1 MEIIVFPALC
11 ISELGLDR
19 DIFEIIQVTVM
30 YRLDW
35 EPKYHNTPLNQKTEK
50 TLHNLDPSLISL
62 TLSLLIFIPTL
73 RFLVT
78 MSISFLE
85 NTIHAPPS
93 EPLLWLFTTPAVLVI
108 SVKTCSHKFTRT
120 AYFLIWEGV
129 INSVKKLVS
138 YWIILY
144 SLLLFILPFRIWWER
159 TQKFLGCE
167 TAEKCYFKKQAL
179 K

>member
-35 EPKYHNTPLNQKTEK
+35 EPKYYNMPLNQKTEK
-50 TLHNLDPSLISL
+50 TLHNLDPGLIFL
-62 TLSLLIFIPTL
+62 TLSPLIFIPTW

-78 MSISFLE
+78 VSISFLE
-85 NTIHAPPS
+85 NTTHAPPS
-93 EPLLWLFTTPAVLVI
+93 EPLFWLFTTSAVLVI
-108 SVKTCSHKFTRT
+108 NVKTCSHKLTRT
-120 AYFLIWEGV
+120 AHFLIWEGV
-129 INSVKKLVS
+129 INSVKKLML
-138 YWIILY
+138 YWITLY

-159 TQKFLGCE
+159 TQKVLGCE
-167 TAEKCYFKKQAL
+167 TRKMLF
-179 K
+179 